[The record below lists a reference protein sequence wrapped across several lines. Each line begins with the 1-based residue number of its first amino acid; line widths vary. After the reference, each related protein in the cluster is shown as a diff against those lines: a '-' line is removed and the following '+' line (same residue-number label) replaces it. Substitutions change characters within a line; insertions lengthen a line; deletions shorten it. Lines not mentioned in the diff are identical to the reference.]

1 MRLSARD
8 CVARVETMPGTQRP
22 IRIVLHGMQ
31 YRLEPDEAIVL
42 ASQLADAVEE
52 LKNTTTVKG
61 TPA

>member
-1 MRLSARD
+1 
-8 CVARVETMPGTQRP
+8 MPGTQRP